1 MRAAPAD
8 LFPVLVLAMA
18 LGGCTS
24 ERVAPAPVRL
34 NEGVRWVTTP
44 EAGTETVL
52 DPSSPWRLVPEG
64 TSLDRGALATSSK
77 EEGPMPNAAAQPLR
91 SGAAPLAPAMSEPP
105 VRPPAPV
112 RPAAPS
118 LALPT
123 RRGPAPPAPGQRT
136 LEELAEIE
144 RRHFLRHPTR
154 IVAERVTVYCPPALF
169 PRAVLD
175 ASDVRAQGPSRR
187 DATGRA
193 RLLLDELTVE
203 AGYISLRLREDGS
216 QDFHLQARGTAGMVS
231 VVGDKVLRHENLGG
245 LLVTNAQ
252 VLPIP

>member
-8 LFPVLVLAMA
+8 LFPVLLLALA

-24 ERVAPAPVRL
+24 ERIAPAPVRL

-64 TSLDRGALATSSK
+64 QPAGWGALVASPQG
-77 EEGPMPNAAAQPLR
+77 EGPGRHDAND
-91 SGAAPLAPAMSEPP
+91 PLAPGEEPQAP
-105 VRPPAPV
+105 PRARPTPPA

-118 LALPT
+118 LALPA
-123 RRGPAPPAPGQRT
+123 RRGAAPPAPAQRT
-136 LEELAEIE
+136 LEELAENE
-144 RRHFLRHPTR
+144 RRHFVRHPTR
-154 IVAERVTVYCPPALF
+154 IVAERVTIYCPPALY

-175 ASDVRAQGPSRR
+175 ASDVRTKGPNRR

-193 RLLLDELTVE
+193 QLLLDELTVE

-216 QDFHLQARGTAGMVS
+216 EDFHIQARGAAGMVS

-245 LLVTNAQ
+245 LVVTNAQ